1 MAWIEISIAEAMIAL
16 VLVFVEEGF
25 RNLRAAEI
33 KHGRVAER

>member
-1 MAWIEISIAEAMIAL
+1 MVGIEIAIAEAMIHL

-33 KHGRVAER
+33 KHGQVVER